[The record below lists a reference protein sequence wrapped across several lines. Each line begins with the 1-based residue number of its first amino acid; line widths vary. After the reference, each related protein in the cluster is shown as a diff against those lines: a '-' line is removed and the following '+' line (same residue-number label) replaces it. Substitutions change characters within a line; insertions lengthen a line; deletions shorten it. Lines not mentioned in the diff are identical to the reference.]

1 MDVDSSL
8 LSNSIVVWTGWG
20 RLSWPSRDEAR
31 LVEEFGS
38 ELAAS
43 LLPEIRKLEDDFYE
57 SDARHTAIDL
67 REMGERA
74 SGRFRTRHPEPAE
87 EAIRA
92 LAWCYTYDYK

>member
-1 MDVDSSL
+1 MDLDSSL

-57 SDARHTAIDL
+57 SDARHAAVDL
-67 REMGERA
+67 EEMGDLA
-74 SGRFRTRHPEPAE
+74 SERFRARHPDVTED
-87 EAIRA
+87 AIQA